1 MNPEVRIMTRNG
13 AIPDAELWRLLD
25 LALRVGSDPLLT
37 QASTGNIS
45 IKRNGVLWIK
55 ASGRWM
61 ADAASG
67 DILIPLDLT
76 QLLNDCLRRRVDPAD
91 CYLGASTETALHAVL
106 PHRIVLHVHCVNT
119 IAWAVRCDGA
129 VRLEEMLQGLSWRW
143 VPYVASGLPLSH
155 AVERVL
161 YADPDTDVFILG
173 NHGLVVCGNEPDAV
187 EQLLDEVIRRVSIPS
202 RALCPHDYV
211 ELRAMSRNS
220 GWTLPEDERIHTLG
234 TDPISRRILAGGIL
248 YPCQAIFSDIS
259 ARNPFLPS
267 SDFESCCDS
276 DALYSD
282 RPFRIFEGRG
292 ILVSEAISSA
302 TLAMLCGLAEVLQ
315 RLHASAPVRY
325 LTELEIAAIPRE
337 TVHRYRELASVRLSP
352 AT

>member
-1 MNPEVRIMTRNG
+1 MNTEVRMTRNG
-13 AIPDAELWRLLD
+13 GIRDAELWRLLD

-45 IKRNGVLWIK
+45 IKRDGVLWIK

-61 ADAASG
+61 ADAATG

-76 QLLNDCLRRRVDPAD
+76 QLLNGCMRRHVDPAD
-91 CYLGASTETALHAVL
+91 CYQGASTETALHAVL

-129 VRLEEMLQGLSWRW
+129 ARLDQLLEGLSWRW
-143 VPYVASGLPLSH
+143 VPYVLSGLPLSH
-155 AVERVL
+155 AIERVL
-161 YADPDTDVFILG
+161 YTDPDTTVFILG
-173 NHGLVVCGNEPDAV
+173 NHGLVVCGNDPEAV
-187 EQLLDEVIRRVSIPS
+187 EQLLSEVISRVSIPPRGS
-202 RALCPHDYV
+202 CAHDYV
-211 ELRAMSRNS
+211 VLQAMSRHS
-220 GWTLPEDERIHTLG
+220 GWTVPDDEKIHTLG

-259 ARNPFLPS
+259 VSNPFLPCSDLESFCDEDS
-267 SDFESCCDS
+267 SDQ
-276 DALYSD
+276 
-282 RPFRIFEGRG
+282 PFRIFEGRG
-292 ILVSEAISSA
+292 VLVSDAISSA
-302 TLAMLCGLAEVLQ
+302 ALAMLSGLAEVLQ

-337 TVHRYRELASVRLSP
+337 TVHRYRELASVRLSSAP
-352 AT
+352 